1 MIDLSFAHGTMHSLH
16 FSVNKTVLCLEFLC
30 KSPDSVQQCW
40 GQLFASVCCSAR
52 PVYPVQGSRFS
63 CFNQTLFSDLLE
75 SLKDSSAAL
84 SCRHLFL
91 FSWSIGV
98 TGLNSWLRGLK
109 CQDVT
114 SSNGIPKTSCHFFS
128 IHSHMTGP
136 WSVQPFLSG
145 PRGFPGVFGHPWS
158 LVLLFAGTLG
168 S

>member
-63 CFNQTLFSDLLE
+63 CFNQTLFSNLLE
-75 SLKDSSAAL
+75 SFKDSSAAL

-91 FSWSIGV
+91 FFVVNWRYGSQFVV
-98 TGLNSWLRGLK
+98 TGTEMSRCHLIQWHSKDKL
-109 CQDVT
+109 
-114 SSNGIPKTSCHFFS
+114 SFFFPFIP
-128 IHSHMTGP
+128 I
-136 WSVQPFLSG
+136 
-145 PRGFPGVFGHPWS
+145 
-158 LVLLFAGTLG
+158 
-168 S
+168 